1 VIRAD
6 YCVLIRRP
14 AEEVVAFLVDPTH
27 ATEWQAAVAEVR
39 SESAPPTQLGS
50 RIRESRRF
58 LGQRLESVLEV
69 TVFEPF
75 HSFSVRTVSG
85 PVSFAVAH
93 TLTQRQDGTELGV
106 SLTGDP
112 GAFFALAEAVVGR
125 VVQRELETS
134 YLTLTE
140 ILEDGCV

>member
-6 YCVLIRRP
+6 SRLVIRRP
-14 AEEVVAFLVDPTH
+14 AEEVFAFLVDPAH
-27 ATEWQAAVAEVR
+27 ATEWQLAVAEVR
-39 SESAPPTQLGS
+39 SETEPPTRRGS

-58 LGQRLESVLEV
+58 LGQRFESVLEV

-75 HSFSVRTVSG
+75 GAFAVETVSG

-93 TLTQRQDGTELGV
+93 RLTRLPEGTELGV

-112 GAFFALAEAVVGR
+112 GAFFALAEALVSR

-134 YLTLTE
+134 YRMLAD
-140 ILEDGCV
+140 ILERR